1 MRAWVG
7 IGDSVSQ
14 STVVTGI
21 VCATVINALFYLF
34 FMHMVYMILLTV
46 PPPPPPPSGSSH
58 SFLRCHI
65 LLAHIS
71 IRARRSQMCEGERGL
86 ISQVH

>member
-7 IGDSVSQ
+7 IGGSVSQ

-46 PPPPPPPSGSSH
+46 PPPPPSSP
-58 SFLRCHI
+58 LRI
-65 LLAHIS
+65 IS
-71 IRARRSQMCEGERGL
+71 
-86 ISQVH
+86 